1 VQGDRPRRAEPKP
14 LSAIAIVGAGP
25 RGSCVLERIAA
36 NAPELLDG
44 PLIVHLI
51 DPHPP
56 GGGRVWRTAQSP
68 LLRLNSTAADVTLF
82 VDDTVRIE
90 GPIRTGPTLAEW
102 AECDPNEFPTRLVG
116 NGYFTWFHE
125 QAVAALPAGVDV
137 VVHADRVV
145 DLDGDDVVLEDGT
158 RITVDAVVLTLGH
171 LDADPD
177 GEHRRVADFAT
188 RHGLTY
194 LEPAY
199 GADVDLDGFA
209 PGADVIVRGFGL
221 AFVDVQVLLTESR
234 GGRFEELGGGRLRY
248 HSSGREPILHV
259 GSRRGVP
266 YMAKP
271 TYTQVGP
278 KVPLPRFFTRIAVDD
293 LLAAHDIIEFRRDVW
308 PLVAKEIEWAA
319 YHELFHAHPDR
330 VTMRWADF
338 DAAFALD
345 DPTVVARAVPDPADR
360 IDWDRL
366 DRPLDGVEPADL
378 QQWIRDHV
386 RADLDRR
393 RNPHFSADV
402 AAFNAFLAVF
412 NVLPFVLGSP
422 KLSPRSL
429 VDEFDDWW
437 FGFFSYYASGPP
449 PRRLE
454 ELLALSEAG
463 IVRFLGPDLRVELD
477 EERGRFVADGLVA
490 TALID
495 ATLPKP
501 TVAATRDPLL
511 RNLAAR
517 GEVAELVLREADG
530 SLVPTGRIRVDG
542 EGRLIDRE
550 GNRHPRRFSLGI
562 HTTSR
567 APAFA
572 RPRTNAPALRAN
584 DACARAVLCALT
596 EVRS

>member
-1 VQGDRPRRAEPKP
+1 M
-14 LSAIAIVGAGP
+14 
-25 RGSCVLERIAA
+25 LERIAA

-44 PLIVHLI
+44 PLTIHVL

-56 GGGRVWRTAQSP
+56 GGGRVWRAAQSP
-68 LLRLNSTAADVTLF
+68 LLRLNSTAQDVTLF
-82 VDDTVRIE
+82 VDDTVRID
-90 GPIRTGPTLAEW
+90 GPITPGPTLAEW
-102 AECDPNEFPTRLVG
+102 AGCDPNEFPTRLDG
-116 NGYFTWFHE
+116 NGYFTWFYE
-125 QAVAALPAGVDV
+125 RAIAALPPEVEVVVHANQVVDLRDDEVVLDDGTTIPVDV
-137 VVHADRVV
+137 VV
-145 DLDGDDVVLEDGT
+145 L
-158 RITVDAVVLTLGH
+158 TVGH
-171 LDADPD
+171 LDADPG
-177 GEHRRVADFAT
+177 GEHARARAFAA

-199 GADVDLDGFA
+199 GADVDLSAFA
-209 PGADVIVRGFGL
+209 PGSDVLVRGFGL
-221 AFVDVQVLLTESR
+221 AFVDVQVLLTEGR

-248 HSSGREPILHV
+248 HPSGDEPILHV

-271 TYTQVGP
+271 TYTQLGP
-278 KVPLPRFFTRIAVDD
+278 AAPLPRFFTRAAVDE
-293 LLAAHDIIEFRRDVW
+293 LLAASDRIEFRRDVW

-319 YHELFHAHPDR
+319 YHELFHAHPER
-330 VTMRWADF
+330 VTMSWDEL
-338 DAAFALD
+338 DAAFAAG
-345 DPTVVARAVPDPADR
+345 DPTAIARAVPDPRDR
-360 IDWDRL
+360 MDWHAL
-366 DRPLDGVEPADL
+366 DRPLDGVVTDDL
-378 QQWIRDHV
+378 QRWIRDHV
-386 RADLDRR
+386 RADIDRR
-393 RNPHFSADV
+393 RDPRFSADV

-412 NVLPFVLGSP
+412 DVLPFVLGSP

-437 FGFFSYYASGPP
+437 FGFFSYFASGPP

-463 IVRFLGPDLRVELD
+463 IVRFLGPDMRVELD
-477 EERGRFVADGLVA
+477 DATGRFASGDVAA

-501 TVAATRDPLL
+501 TVTTTRDPLL
-511 RNLAAR
+511 KNLALR
-517 GEVAELVLREADG
+517 GEIAELVLREADG
-530 SLVPTGRIRVDG
+530 TLVPTGRVRVDG
-542 EGRLIDRE
+542 QGRLIDRE